1 LMRRST
7 KTNKAMRYL
16 LKNVPPSVHVAS
28 ERPSPNFTEW
38 DHCILIDTTE
48 LGTLKT
54 VKETTYP
61 DRTGLEASINHLHVS
76 DIATGMQIIDRW
88 TGKMQEYYSDRQF
101 IIVLSCQLDGKD
113 VVVRFYQYRK
123 DDPEWVALDNLEG
136 YKQEAILVIGL
147 MNNAVL

>member
-1 LMRRST
+1 
-7 KTNKAMRYL
+7 MRYL
-16 LKNVPPSVHVAS
+16 LENVPPSIHVTS
-28 ERPSPNFTEW
+28 ERPSPIFTKW
-38 DHCILIDTTE
+38 DHCILIDNTE

-76 DIATGMQIIDRW
+76 DLATGMQIIDQW

-113 VVVRFYQYRK
+113 VVIRFYQYRK

-136 YKQEAILVIGL
+136 YKEEAILVIGL
-147 MNNAVL
+147 LNNAVL

>member
-1 LMRRST
+1 MRRSK

-16 LKNVPPSVHVAS
+16 LENVPPSIHVAL
-28 ERPSPNFTEW
+28 ERASPNFTEW

-54 VKETTYP
+54 VKETIYL
-61 DRTGLEASINHLHVS
+61 DRTELEASINHVHLS
-76 DIATGMQIIDRW
+76 DFASGMKIMDQW
-88 TGKMQEYYSDRQF
+88 TRKLQEDYSGKQF
-101 IIVLSCQLDGKD
+101 IIILSCQPDGGD

-136 YKQEAILVIGL
+136 YKEEAILVIGL